1 MKAFFL
7 IILLSILEFYSCSK
21 ANLNDNNSRLMP
33 QSNDKLE
40 TATFAGG
47 CFWCMDAPFE
57 NIDGVKN
64 VISGFAGGHEKNP
77 SYEEVSTSTTGAVE
91 AIQVVYDPSVIS
103 YPELLDVYW
112 KQFDPT
118 DAGGSFFDRGSQ
130 YESVVFYKDSTQKKL
145 AEESK
150 VRLDRSGIFKK
161 PIVTKIEKFT
171 AFYPAED
178 YHQHFYKKNP
188 VRFNSYEKASGRENF
203 IIGVWGDSNISKY
216 KKLPENELKKKLTPL
231 QYDVTQNGATEKPF
245 QNEYWDNHKEGI
257 YVDIV
262 SGEPLF
268 SSKDKFDSGTGWPS
282 FTQPI
287 DPRFLIKKEDNSL
300 GTKRI
305 EVQSK
310 IGNTHLGHL
319 FDDGPAPTNLR
330 YCLNS
335 AALRFIPKNEMEKE
349 GYGEFLW
356 LFK

>member
-7 IILLSILEFYSCSK
+7 IILLSILELYSCSK
-21 ANLNDNNSRLMP
+21 ANLNDKNSRLMP

-77 SYEEVSTSTTGAVE
+77 SYEEVSTGNTGAVE
-91 AIQVVYDPSVIS
+91 AIQVVFDPSVIS
-103 YPELLDVYW
+103 YSELLDVYW

-130 YESVVFYKDSTQKKL
+130 YESVVFYKNDEQKKL
-145 AEESK
+145 AEDSK
-150 VRLDRSGIFKK
+150 ERLDRSGIFKK

-188 VRFNSYEKASGRENF
+188 IRFNSYEKASGRENF

-300 GTKRI
+300 GMKRI

-310 IGNTHLGHL
+310 IGNSHLGHL

-335 AALRFIPKNEMEKE
+335 AALRFIPKDEMEKE
-349 GYGEFLW
+349 GYGEYLW

>member
-7 IILLSILEFYSCSK
+7 IILLSILELYSCSK
-21 ANLNDNNSRLMP
+21 ANLNENNSRLMP
-33 QSNDKLE
+33 QSNDKME

-77 SYEEVSTSTTGAVE
+77 SYDEVSTGTTGAVE
-91 AIQVVYDPSVIS
+91 AIQVVFDPSIIS

-130 YESVVFYKDSTQKKL
+130 YESVVFYKDNTQKKL
-145 AEESK
+145 AEDSK
-150 VRLDRSGIFKK
+150 ERLDRSGIFKK
-161 PIVTKIEKFT
+161 PVVTKIEKFT
-171 AFYPAED
+171 SFYPAED

-268 SSKDKFDSGTGWPS
+268 SSKDKFNSGTGWPS

-300 GTKRI
+300 GMKRI

-310 IGNTHLGHL
+310 IGNSHLGHL

-335 AALRFIPKNEMEKE
+335 AALRFIPKDEMEKE